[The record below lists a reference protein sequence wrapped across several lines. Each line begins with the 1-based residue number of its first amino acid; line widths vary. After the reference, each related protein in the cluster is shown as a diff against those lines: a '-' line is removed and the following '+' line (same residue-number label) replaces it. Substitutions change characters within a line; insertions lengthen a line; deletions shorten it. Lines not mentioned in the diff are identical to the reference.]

1 MNPEQLF
8 GLAGNLALP
17 GWLIL
22 AASPIAPVWSNR
34 IAGIA
39 LPIILSILYAG
50 AVLAYWNSGDGGF
63 DTLPNVML
71 LFDHP
76 GVATAGWIHFLAFD
90 LAVGGWIV
98 RQARA
103 NGVPH
108 WMVLPCL
115 FMTLMF
121 GPVGLLMFL
130 AIKTGYKRKP
140 IYTTRRS
147 KCPPKP

>member
-1 MNPEQLF
+1 MIPDQLF
-8 GLAGNLALP
+8 GLSSNLALP

-22 AASPIAPVWSNR
+22 AASPLAPKWANR
-34 IAGIA
+34 IGGVA
-39 LPIILSILYAG
+39 LPIVLCILYA
-50 AVLAYWNSGDGGF
+50 AAIMAYWASGDGGF
-63 DTLPNVML
+63 DTLANVMA
-71 LFDHP
+71 LFDTP

-98 RQARA
+98 RQAQA
-103 NGVPH
+103 SAVPH

-130 AIKTGYKRKP
+130 TIRFVRQQLTPTASSAT
-140 IYTTRRS
+140 S
-147 KCPPKP
+147 A

>member
-1 MNPEQLF
+1 MSPEQLF
-8 GLAGNLALP
+8 SISGNFALP

-22 AASPIAPVWSNR
+22 AASPLAPVWANR
-34 IAGIA
+34 IGGVAI
-39 LPIILSILYAG
+39 PIILSVLYA
-50 AVLAYWNSGDGGF
+50 AAILAFWSSGTGGF
-63 DTLPNVML
+63 DSLPNVMA

-98 RQARA
+98 REARRRK
-103 NGVPH
+103 VPH

-130 AIKTGYKRKP
+130 AIATIRQILGGSASN
-140 IYTTRRS
+140 TQQTAL
-147 KCPPKP
+147 

>member
-1 MNPEQLF
+1 MSPEQLF
-8 GLAGNLALP
+8 GLSGSLAMP

-22 AASPIAPVWSNR
+22 AVSPLAPKWANR
-34 IAGIA
+34 IGGVF
-39 LPIILSILYAG
+39 LPIVLCILYAA
-50 AVLAYWNSGDGGF
+50 AVMAYWASGDGGF
-63 DTLPNVML
+63 DSLANVML
-71 LFDHP
+71 LFDTP

-98 RQARA
+98 RQARTS
-103 NGVPH
+103 GVPH

-130 AIKTGYKRKP
+130 TIRFVREQLHAAPSSTI
-140 IYTTRRS
+140 
-147 KCPPKP
+147 